1 MTKQDPDQIDRGDA
15 GSQLVN
21 EKEAA
26 SAVDHTG
33 SHRKTDPAEIALVRK
48 LDWRIM
54 VSVSFW
60 SQRRMRKK
68 KKKRRRKTEARI
80 LGGHV

>member
-15 GSQLVN
+15 GSQLAN
-21 EKEAA
+21 EKDAA
-26 SAVDHTG
+26 TAVDHTG

-54 VSVSFW
+54 VGIFK
-60 SQRRMRKK
+60 RRKEKK
-68 KKKRRRKTEARI
+68 KKPRDSGR
-80 LGGHV
+80 